1 MDKHDEYAIKIAGAL
16 EEVFHEESEHFI
28 AELEN
33 VDLTEF
39 FTAATAALGVMFN
52 HYTGEQ
58 KNAIDFT
65 HVLNGLAVRR
75 ALENATKEA
84 GANG

>member
-28 AELEN
+28 AELKN

-39 FTAATAALGVMFN
+39 FTAASTALGVMYN
-52 HYTGEQ
+52 HYTGDH
-58 KNAIDFT
+58 KNSIEFT
-65 HVLNGLAVRR
+65 HVLNGLAVRK
-75 ALENATKEA
+75 AIESATKEA
-84 GANG
+84 K